1 MPFIVFLTIVGV
13 IAFAN
18 GAKRK
23 KRKRNDGGFP
33 ENRNDE
39 QWGHENDHS
48 IDNGHGHDG
57 DGE

>member
-1 MPFIVFLTIVGV
+1 MPSFVFLTIVGV

-18 GAKRK
+18 AARRK

-39 QWGHENDHS
+39 EWGRENDHS
-48 IDNGHGHDG
+48 SDGSHGHDG